1 MNLQILK
8 RETVD
13 SGIKLPVYFHLEGEL
28 LEDTYIKITEEYQ
41 LKVVFE
47 YQGVKIE
54 KSAVRPVEQHWIEY
68 NRTTEE
74 HFNEMYEEALETFRS
89 TCY

>member
-13 SGIKLPVYFHLEGEL
+13 SGIKLPVYFHLEGEF
-28 LEDTYIKITEEYQ
+28 LEATYIKITEDYQ

-47 YQGVKIE
+47 YENVTIE
-54 KSAVRPVEQHWIEY
+54 KSAVRPVEQHWLN

-74 HFNEMYEEALETFRS
+74 HFNEMYDEALETFKS